1 MDLLNKVPPSIFYVM
16 RNCEVD
22 STLSIVHFL
31 FGYISTLKASLNLRR
46 SSCSTLITLIL
57 EVIRIQICYYCMY
70 RNNYLNALDQIGL
83 EEEDRMPEFRKDPF
97 VLLRTMGRVA
107 PKVTQHFTRNSLANA
122 VESSSE
128 RNDEEGGHEDRIWM
142 LE

>member
-1 MDLLNKVPPSIFYVM
+1 M

-57 EVIRIQICYYCMY
+57 E
-70 RNNYLNALDQIGL
+70 IGL

-128 RNDEEGGHEDRIWM
+128 RNVEEGGHEDRIWM